1 MRVPS
6 PRRAA
11 QIGGALA
18 VAGALAWAVPA
29 GAASFWAVVSF
40 DGVPPV
46 AVGSADLVIDFDPGE
61 MTPVFAG
68 ELFSTTEITPL
79 RCTPPP
85 SAPCASAI
93 GDGADL
99 AAANA
104 VSNAQIL
111 VGVLAL
117 DGLAAAGDVVA
128 IPFDVQ
134 NGVVPTAT
142 LTVSGM
148 TDATAAELSPA
159 QQPSAS
165 VRFAVP
171 EPGSGA
177 LGGAAI
183 ATCLALRGRRR
194 VSGLANPTTAP
205 R

>member
-11 QIGGALA
+11 QIGRALAA
-18 VAGALAWAVPA
+18 VAGLLVWAAPA
-29 GAASFWAVVSF
+29 GAASVWALVSF
-40 DGVPPV
+40 DGIPPI

-79 RCTPPP
+79 RCKTPP
-85 SAPCASAI
+85 SFPCASAI
-93 GDGADL
+93 GEGADL

-117 DGLAAAGDVVA
+117 DGLAAAGNVVA
-128 IPFDVQ
+128 IPFEVQ
-134 NGVVPTAT
+134 NGVVPTAM
-142 LTVSGM
+142 LMVSGM

-159 QQPSAS
+159 QQPSVS
-165 VRFAVP
+165 LRFVVP
-171 EPGSGA
+171 EPGSSA
-177 LGGAAI
+177 LGGVAI
-183 ATCLALRGRRR
+183 ATCLVFASRRR
-194 VSGLANPTTAP
+194 AA

>member
-1 MRVPS
+1 MRVP
-6 PRRAA
+6 PRKRAA
-11 QIGGALA
+11 PLVGACALA
-18 VAGALAWAVPA
+18 GVLTFADSA

-40 DGVPPV
+40 DGAPSI

-79 RCTPPP
+79 RCTPPL

-104 VSNAQIL
+104 VSNAQVL

-128 IPFDVQ
+128 IPFDVR

-177 LGGAAI
+177 LGGVAI
-183 ATCLALRGRRR
+183 ATCLAIRERRR
-194 VSGLANPTTAP
+194 VLGLANPATAP